1 MINLRKAA
9 VFTGLCF
16 IALAAHAAQAD
27 TAEVP
32 VDNHPMG
39 YYAEVQ
45 TEENPMTAPIDAQGN
60 LAPVDEDGQTVK
72 EEIQEDTE
80 TPKFPAGFVALL
92 LTMRRQP
99 KPV

>member
-60 LAPVDEDGQTVK
+60 LAPIDEEGQTVK
-72 EEIQEDTE
+72 EDIQKILRLQ
-80 TPKFPAGFVALL
+80 KFPAECVVPLP
-92 LTMRRQP
+92 TMQRQP

>member
-45 TEENPMTAPIDAQGN
+45 T
-60 LAPVDEDGQTVK
+60 
-72 EEIQEDTE
+72 
-80 TPKFPAGFVALL
+80 
-92 LTMRRQP
+92 
-99 KPV
+99 